1 MPSGPV
7 HQRVRWRVFATVRN
21 RSEGVLGGRSSDRR
35 AAPGPDGVIGR
46 CVAGACRCSGHG
58 ARKEDPER
66 DLPVNRSATMS
77 SYERKPW
84 YLWESVRRPPE
95 ALGGARGGVFGGGLA
110 GAVIA
115 GVRTTGG
122 PARRAPTAAVDAP
135 AYRNLPNFLVES
147 GSANTYNEL
156 EASISVANA

>member
-1 MPSGPV
+1 MA
-7 HQRVRWRVFATVRN
+7 RFRDVRN

-115 GVRTTGG
+115 GVRTNWRT
-122 PARRAPTAAVDAP
+122 R
-135 AYRNLPNFLVES
+135 
-147 GSANTYNEL
+147 
-156 EASISVANA
+156 EASPHRSGRCPGLPKFCLTSWLNPDRRTPTMN